1 MKKIIFSMVC
11 LLFCGSLLAQSKGYI
26 VVNSEKIFKAVP
38 KYTEAIA
45 SIDKLSQDYQTKIDQ
60 AFAEIEKMYNN
71 YQSQK
76 AYLSESIRA
85 AQEEQI
91 LSREKEVT
99 KYQQDVFGPEGEIM
113 KKRVELIKP
122 VQDAVFTVINTYAST
137 NGYDLVIDIATNPSI
152 LYYSPLADKT
162 ENIITIVKQK

>member
-1 MKKIIFSMVC
+1 MKKVIFSLVC

-38 KYTEAIA
+38 KYTEAIGA
-45 SIDKLSQDYQTKIDQ
+45 IDKLSQEYQKTVDDAFAGIEKMFNDYQT
-60 AFAEIEKMYNN
+60 
-71 YQSQK
+71 QK
-76 AYLSESIRA
+76 AYLSESTRA
-85 AQEEQI
+85 AREEMI

-99 KYQQDVFGPEGEIM
+99 KYQQDIFGPEGTLM

-122 VQDAVFTVINTYAST
+122 IQDAVFKVINTFAST

-162 ENIITIVKQK
+162 DDIIKIVK

>member
-1 MKKIIFSMVC
+1 MKKVIFSLVC

-38 KYTEAIA
+38 KYTEAIGA
-45 SIDKLSQDYQTKIDQ
+45 IDKLSQEYQKTVDDAFSGIEKMFNDYQT
-60 AFAEIEKMYNN
+60 
-71 YQSQK
+71 QK
-76 AYLSESIRA
+76 AYLSESTRA
-85 AQEEQI
+85 AREEMI

-99 KYQQDVFGPEGEIM
+99 KYQQDIFGPEGTLM

-122 VQDAVFTVINTYAST
+122 IQDAVFKVINTFAST

-162 ENIITIVKQK
+162 DDIIKIVK